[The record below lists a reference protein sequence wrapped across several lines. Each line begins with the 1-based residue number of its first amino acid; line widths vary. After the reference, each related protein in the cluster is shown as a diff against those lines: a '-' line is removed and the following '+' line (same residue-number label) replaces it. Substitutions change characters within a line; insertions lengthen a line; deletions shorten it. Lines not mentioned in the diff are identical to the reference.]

1 MTNMTAY
8 EGETKR
14 IFCEITG
21 DPLPQYS
28 WYRNDVAI
36 AVIEQQ
42 DSRYNAKPM
51 TWGSRYALAVCVRT
65 RTYVWCDVMRMH
77 FAYVVDLSVFGQESA
92 VWGRERII
100 QR

>member
-1 MTNMTAY
+1 MIHNYVCAGEIVLGEEMTNMTAY

-51 TWGSRYALAVCVRT
+51 TWGSRYVRS
-65 RTYVWCDVMRMH
+65 
-77 FAYVVDLSVFGQESA
+77 VV
-92 VWGRERII
+92 
-100 QR
+100 